1 MEAVSTA
8 TIAVPLQGDHAHIV
22 VEHLVRH
29 VGEIEKR
36 VLERPAISGGLFS
49 KAENPGRAA

>member
-8 TIAVPLQGDHAHIV
+8 TIAVPLQDDHAHII

-36 VLERPAISGGLFS
+36 VLVRPAISGGLFS